1 MTRFASKIA
10 IVTGAG
16 SGIGAGVTR
25 RLVAEGATVIAAGLP
40 DNTEKIAQE
49 LGERV
54 IPCPC
59 DVSKDSDVEQL
70 FAMCRRRVG
79 RVDLLLNNA
88 GIALPSGRIHETPV
102 EQWDKVMGVNL
113 RGAFLVLRAALALM
127 LEGGG
132 GAIVNMA
139 SVGGLKPSVGTTPY
153 SISKA
158 GMIMMTRTSALE
170 YAKDGIRVN
179 CVCPGTV
186 LTPIL
191 DAGGPELIARK
202 EAITPVGRIA
212 KIGEVAALTCFLL
225 SDEAPS
231 ITGGVYTIAGGR
243 EAQ

>member
-16 SGIGAGVTR
+16 RGIGAGVTR

-40 DNTEKIAQE
+40 DSTEKIARE
-49 LGERV
+49 LGDGV
-54 IPCPC
+54 VSCPC
-59 DVSKDSDVEQL
+59 DVSKDSDVDQL
-70 FAMCRRRVG
+70 FALCRKRFG

-88 GIALPSGRIHETPV
+88 GISYSSGRIHETPV
-102 EQWDKVMGVNL
+102 DQWDKVMAVNL
-113 RGAFLVLRAALALM
+113 RGAFLVLRATLALM
-127 LEGGG
+127 VEGRG

-139 SVGGLKPSVGTTPY
+139 SIGGVKPSLGTTPY

-170 YAKDGIRVN
+170 YAKEGIRVN

-186 LTPIL
+186 LTPML
-191 DAGGPELIARK
+191 DAGGAELIARK

-212 KIGEVAALTCFLL
+212 KIDEVAALTCFLL